1 MLQLQNMSLMCSNNV
16 TVVLAVER
24 FIAVTRP
31 IDYHV
36 NVTSSGQSP
45 WRRVSAYMVPTV
57 LFSIAFNVPKFFE
70 IKGVPDIRQVRV
82 RITKTKEA
90 WHARTTF
97 QYYYL
102 FLPNEIFRI
111 SHMPIS

>member
-1 MLQLQNMSLMCSNNV
+1 MSLMCSNNV

-31 IDYHV
+31 IEYHV

-70 IKGVPDIRQVRV
+70 IKGVPDIRKV
-82 RITKTKEA
+82 RISKIKEA
-90 WHARTTF
+90 VQARTTVLYF
-97 QYYYL
+97 KC
-102 FLPNEIFRI
+102 I
-111 SHMPIS
+111 SIY

>member
-1 MLQLQNMSLMCSNNV
+1 MSKFEAWFRYIKSEFKSEFSPSKSKNSFKLQLQNMSLMCSNNV

-31 IDYHV
+31 IEYHV

-45 WRRVSAYMVPTV
+45 WRRVSAYMVPTI

-70 IKGVPDIRQVRV
+70 IKGVPDIKQVRIV
-82 RITKTKEA
+82 R
-90 WHARTTF
+90 
-97 QYYYL
+97 
-102 FLPNEIFRI
+102 
-111 SHMPIS
+111 

>member
-16 TVVLAVER
+16 TVVLALER

-31 IDYHV
+31 IEYHV

-70 IKGVPDIRQVRV
+70 IKGVPDIRQVR
-82 RITKTKEA
+82 IAKIKES
-90 WHARTTF
+90 WHARTIL
-97 QYYYL
+97 QY
-102 FLPNEIFRI
+102 FKCI
-111 SHMPIS
+111 SNH